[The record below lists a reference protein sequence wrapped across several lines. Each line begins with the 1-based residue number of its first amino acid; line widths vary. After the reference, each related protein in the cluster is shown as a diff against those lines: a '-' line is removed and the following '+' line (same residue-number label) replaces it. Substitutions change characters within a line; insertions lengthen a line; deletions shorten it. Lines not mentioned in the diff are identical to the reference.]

1 MSDAHLREL
10 ERRWRESG
18 SVEDEAA
25 LLRERLRVGALSP
38 ETLGRAADMN
48 HLAARLVTGKR
59 GPAPHDRELDPLPG
73 DPCVRCWQGTLV
85 DMDPAPRLGAVYDPN
100 GDHDGVLSSYVSRC
114 DACGER
120 YPGRSWR
127 MVAFGDEKVTYRRVY
142 STPEEPAE
150 ERAPAR
156 PSPPVPGAQEPL
168 LRRLGRWLFG

>member
-25 LLRERLRVGALSP
+25 LLRERLRGGAISP
-38 ETLGRAADMN
+38 QALARAADMN
-48 HLAARLVTGKR
+48 HPAARLATGR
-59 GPAPHDRELDPLPG
+59 PGPAPHDRELDPLPG
-73 DPCVRCWQGTLV
+73 DPCVRCWQGTLA
-85 DMDPAPRLGAVYDPN
+85 DTDPAPELGPVYDPS

-127 MVAFGDEKVTYRRVY
+127 HVAFDDGKVTYRRVY
-142 STPEEPAE
+142 SAPE
-150 ERAPAR
+150 ERAAGQAPTRPAA
-156 PSPPVPGAQEPL
+156 PGAQEPL
-168 LRRLGRWLFG
+168 LRRLGRWLLG